1 MNKKFIGNT
10 AWLVGGKIFEMLVGL
25 AVSMLTARYLGPA
38 NYGLINYV
46 SAFTTF
52 FVCICTLG
60 LLNTMVN
67 ELITHP
73 DRQGEI
79 LGTSIVLRLITSALS
94 VAAIV
99 LLVWVMN
106 LGDTERLIVAVLY
119 SLNLV
124 FQSFDVISYYFQS
137 KLQSWKTSLV
147 TMSAFLAMSA
157 YKVYLLVTQK
167 SIEWFAFSVTLDYI
181 LISVLLLIVY
191 KKSGGQK
198 LKCDLKLGRD
208 LVKRSWHFILSGL
221 MVAIYGQSDKIM
233 LSHMI
238 DDTATGLYTTAA
250 TISNIWVF
258 VLAAIVDSARPL
270 LFAQYDTDKAAY
282 KKNTER
288 LYCAII
294 YISAAVALVFTFCP
308 KFIINILYGE
318 QYLDAAAPLR
328 VLGWSVIFS
337 YVGVVSNIYLIVEKK
352 EKYIKYMAL
361 IGAVCNIV
369 LNYFLIGV
377 WGPAGAALA
386 TVITQFVVNFV
397 LMFLF
402 KPMRENAAMIVK
414 GFNPVNLFG
423 VFGMLRHKKA
433 VAAAGAEFKKETE
446 KSAETKIS
454 EKINTENNSEEKG
467 KEK

>member
-10 AWLVGGKIFEMLVGL
+10 VWLVGGKIFEMLVGL
-25 AVSMLTARYLGPA
+25 VVSMLTARYLGPA

-181 LISVLLLIVY
+181 LISVLLLIV
-191 KKSGGQK
+191 
-198 LKCDLKLGRD
+198 
-208 LVKRSWHFILSGL
+208 
-221 MVAIYGQSDKIM
+221 
-233 LSHMI
+233 
-238 DDTATGLYTTAA
+238 
-250 TISNIWVF
+250 
-258 VLAAIVDSARPL
+258 
-270 LFAQYDTDKAAY
+270 
-282 KKNTER
+282 
-288 LYCAII
+288 
-294 YISAAVALVFTFCP
+294 AAVV
-308 KFIINILYGE
+308 
-318 QYLDAAAPLR
+318 
-328 VLGWSVIFS
+328 
-337 YVGVVSNIYLIVEKK
+337 
-352 EKYIKYMAL
+352 
-361 IGAVCNIV
+361 
-369 LNYFLIGV
+369 
-377 WGPAGAALA
+377 
-386 TVITQFVVNFV
+386 
-397 LMFLF
+397 
-402 KPMRENAAMIVK
+402 
-414 GFNPVNLFG
+414 
-423 VFGMLRHKKA
+423 
-433 VAAAGAEFKKETE
+433 
-446 KSAETKIS
+446 
-454 EKINTENNSEEKG
+454 
-467 KEK
+467 